1 MVASSPPT
9 GPQGLPAALTN
20 DAGYLMVRL
29 GQDAQRRFQ
38 DAIAVLDLRPSLF
51 DYLATLGEQGPCSQK
66 EVATILGIDA
76 ARIVTMTD
84 AMEQRGIVERAADA
98 TDRRRNLLSLTRSG
112 RSLLSR
118 AERLAQGVEAEML
131 AALSVAERQT
141 IRRLL
146 RRMLDV
152 G

>member
-1 MVASSPPT
+1 
-9 GPQGLPAALTN
+9 
-20 DAGYLMVRL
+20 MVRL

-38 DAIAVLDLRPSLF
+38 EAIAALDLRPSLF
-51 DYLATLGEQGPCSQK
+51 DYLATLGERGPCSQK

-98 TDRRRNLLSLTRSG
+98 ADRRRNLLSLTRSG

-131 AALSVAERQT
+131 AALSMAERQT

>member
-1 MVASSPPT
+1 
-9 GPQGLPAALTN
+9 
-20 DAGYLMVRL
+20 
-29 GQDAQRRFQ
+29 
-38 DAIAVLDLRPSLF
+38 
-51 DYLATLGEQGPCSQK
+51 
-66 EVATILGIDA
+66 
-76 ARIVTMTD
+76 MTD